1 MLLGAFKSICH
12 KKLLNKL
19 ITQTLTHT
27 LQQALL
33 HEESM
38 DFVQSIK
45 TVSSWAVK
53 QLKRSSSLYSFSLE
67 KKGKDAE
74 VLGATELR
82 QSCRVQIRASFLR
95 AELTFTKCSGHSR
108 HWGASTRPLF
118 LSPLFN
124 LYLFICVYYGSR
136 VDLQCSGVNY
146 RCTEKW
152 FHYIYI
158 YIYVYVY
165 IHIFFYRYIFFFRFF
180 PL

>member
-33 HEESM
+33 HKESM
-38 DFVQSIK
+38 DSVQSIK

-53 QLKRSSSLYSFSLE
+53 QLKCSSSLYSFSF
-67 KKGKDAE
+67 KKKRQGCWS
-74 VLGATELR
+74 LGSNR
-82 QSCRVQIRASFLR
+82 IKSCWVQIRASFLR
-95 AELTFTKCSGHSR
+95 AELTLTKCSGHRR
-108 HWGASTRPLF
+108 HWGTSTRSLF
-118 LSPLFN
+118 LSPLFY
-124 LYLFICVYYGSR
+124 LYLFICVYYESW
-136 VDLQCSGVNY
+136 VDLQCSGVNF

-152 FHYIYI
+152 LHYICI
-158 YIYVYVY
+158 YSFIDIYS
-165 IHIFFYRYIFFFRFF
+165 FSDFF

>member
-19 ITQTLTHT
+19 ITQMLTHT

-38 DFVQSIK
+38 DFVQSFK
-45 TVSSWAVK
+45 TVSSWAIK
-53 QLKRSSSLYSFSLE
+53 QLKRSSSLYSFSFE
-67 KKGKDAE
+67 KKKKRQGCWSLGSNRIKTAAE
-74 VLGATELR
+74 FKSELHSLE
-82 QSCRVQIRASFLR
+82 QSSH
-95 AELTFTKCSGHSR
+95 FTKCSGHRR

-118 LSPLFN
+118 LSRLFN

-158 YIYVYVY
+158 YIYTHTYSFIDIY
-165 IHIFFYRYIFFFRFF
+165 SFSDFF